1 MRAFTSTNLTIAV
14 LGWTFAVAP
23 AIAQNTT
30 AAVPPHTAEPA
41 PVQITPFVSIDFKR
55 IVADRCGLQLSAE
68 LEFQDRNRSRLPSW
82 RGQRERAQ
90 LEREPAV

>member
-30 AAVPPHTAEPA
+30 AAVPHTAEPA
-41 PVQITPFVSIDFKR
+41 PVQITPFVSIDSRGSSPIGAAFSFP
-55 IVADRCGLQLSAE
+55 LSS
-68 LEFQDRNRSRLPSW
+68 EFQDRN
-82 RGQRERAQ
+82 
-90 LEREPAV
+90 